1 MQNLKPSHFRELAS
15 IYFNDPSRIKY
26 WLGICW
32 HLENIIDV
40 SGVYEKMDRI
50 MDELGYGYFINFQT
64 EQQDEQKS
72 SIEEWQSRAWM
83 CLFLAENME
92 NKNANLK

>member
-32 HLENIIDV
+32 HLEN
-40 SGVYEKMDRI
+40 I